1 MISLF
6 ALMLLGSVDVAEAH
20 PRHIHRW
27 PASHY
32 ALRPRPAPPP
42 SARVGHNLAYHK
54 NHWTYPHSNP
64 LYIWKWK
71 FGHYNR
77 HGHWVRGHWSVVI
90 RF

>member
-20 PRHIHRW
+20 PRHRH
-27 PASHY
+27 H
-32 ALRPRPAPPP
+32 RPRVSRHQHVRPSPPP
-42 SARVGHNLAYHK
+42 SARHGHRVSYHR
-54 NHWTYPHSNP
+54 NHWVYPHNNSR
-64 LYIWKWK
+64 YVWKWT

-77 HGHWVRGHWSVVI
+77 RGQWVPGHWSVVI